1 MKLAIP
7 RVLLPAMVTLALIG
21 CANPGPPLPPS
32 LELPKPVSDLRATRK
47 GDKVYLFW
55 TVPMQTEDRQNIV
68 HRGPTRICRAA
79 GKKIVDCSNAVG
91 EVSPSQY
98 PVTLP
103 AKKKRGETLPKV
115 EARFVDTIPASL
127 LQPDPSAVITYAVS
141 AYNSHDRSAGFS
153 NQVQVPA
160 IPTVPPPPNFEARLT
175 ADGVILS
182 WNPLAAPAEL
192 DGVSYVI
199 RIYRRLE
206 GGNTDAIAGEA
217 PMNATTLTDRGFD
230 WEKTYTYR
238 ATVVAEIAQPGKGEL
253 PLEGDDTAVVKV
265 IAHDTFPPAV
275 PTGLQAVATGVGQQP
290 GIDLV
295 WAPDIEPDLAGYNIY
310 RHEEGGQPERINKDV
325 VKAPSYRDTSAS
337 AGHTYFYSVS
347 AVDVRGNESVR
358 SEEAHE
364 TMSQPA
370 SP

>member
-1 MKLAIP
+1 MKLTVP
-7 RVLLPAMVTLALIG
+7 KLWLPTIAALALIG

-55 TVPMQTEDRQNIV
+55 TVPTQTEDRQNIV
-68 HRGPTRICRAA
+68 HRGPTRICRAL
-79 GKKIVDCSNAVG
+79 GKEIVDCGNGVG
-91 EVSPSQY
+91 EISPSQF

-115 EARFVDTIPASL
+115 EARFVDTLPPSL
-127 LQPDPSAVITYAVS
+127 LQPDPSDVISYAVS
-141 AYNSHDRSAGFS
+141 AYNSHNRSAGFS

-160 IPTVPPPPNFEARLT
+160 IPSMPPPANFDARLT
-175 ADGVILS
+175 ADGVTLS
-182 WNPLAAPAEL
+182 WSPLGAPHEP
-192 DGVSYVI
+192 DGVSHVV

-217 PMNATTLTDRGFD
+217 PIDATTLTDHGFG
-230 WEKTYTYR
+230 WEKTYNYR

-253 PLEGDDTAVVKV
+253 PLEGDDTPSVKV
-265 IAHDTFPPAV
+265 IAHDIFPPAV

-295 WAPDIEPDLAGYNIY
+295 WAPDVEPDLAGYNIY
-310 RHEEGGQPERINKDV
+310 RHEEGGQPEKINEDL
-325 VKAPSYRDTSAS
+325 VKSPSYRDTGVV
-337 AGHTYFYSVS
+337 AGHTYSYSVS
-347 AVDVRGNESVR
+347 AIDARGNESAR

-364 TMSQPA
+364 TMPQ